1 MKILLS
7 SGGSNEIIKTRSRPA
22 DTWVELK
29 GQVLRLLKGRKQ
41 ERSFKVLSLVNFE
54 LCDGTNGFDDEFQYL
69 HSALRLD
76 RYVSICS
83 KEGDSGF
90 CAALKSIKDTFE
102 ELSDLNIRFIA
113 VSLKGKESTISSID
127 LPHIENADQTLKT
140 AIEEFRASIQSEKY
154 LPCVDRLHTA
164 FHAFLKKKALD
175 SGCTLTGNEGVTKI
189 YSMLRQSRDLSESP
203 SVDKIL
209 KMIATI
215 VNEFN
220 EVRNHNSLAHPNQ
233 ELLSEDD
240 ALFVVN
246 CISAVFHFL
255 NAKL

>member
-1 MKILLS
+1 MQILLS
-7 SGGSNEIIKTRSRPA
+7 SGGSNEIIKTRSRSA
-22 DTWVELK
+22 DTWAELK
-29 GQVLRLLKGRKQ
+29 GQVLRLLKGRNQ
-41 ERSFKVLSLVNFE
+41 ERSFQILSHVNFE
-54 LCDGTNGFDDEFQYL
+54 LCDGTNGFDDEFQYF
-69 HSALRLD
+69 HSTLRLD
-76 RYVSICS
+76 RYVSICT
-83 KEGDSGF
+83 KERDQGF

-102 ELSDLNIRFIA
+102 DLSDLYIRFIA
-113 VSLKGKESTISSID
+113 VSLEGKEDTISSTD

-140 AIEEFRASIQSEKY
+140 AIEEFRAGIQSGKY

-175 SGCTLTGNEGVTKI
+175 SQCTLTGNEGITKI
-189 YSMLRQSRDLSESP
+189 YSILRQSRDLSESP
-203 SVDKIL
+203 RVDKIL
-209 KMIATI
+209 KAIATI

-220 EVRNHNSLAHPNQ
+220 ETRNHNSLAHPNQ

-246 CISAVFHFL
+246 CMSAVFHFL